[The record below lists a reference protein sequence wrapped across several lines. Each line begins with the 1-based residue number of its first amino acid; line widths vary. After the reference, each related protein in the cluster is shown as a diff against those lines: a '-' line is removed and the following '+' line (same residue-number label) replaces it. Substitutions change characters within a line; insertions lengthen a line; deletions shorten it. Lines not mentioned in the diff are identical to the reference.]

1 MTSLAPT
8 LEAFFT
14 ERLMAQRRASPN
26 TIAAYRDTFRLLLV
40 FVRDHVGTRPDR
52 LSLTDLD
59 APVIGAFLDHL
70 ERDRAVAV
78 STRNARLSAVHSFF
92 HYAALRHPEHA
103 GLIQRVLAIPAK
115 RADQGPI
122 SYLTGPEI
130 DALLAAPDRST
141 RLGRRDHA
149 LLVLAV
155 QTGLRVSELVGLR
168 RQDVTLGV
176 GANVSCTGKGRK
188 HRCTPLTPATANII
202 GAWLRE
208 ADREPDDALFPGP
221 RSHALT
227 RDAVRRVIERH
238 VATAATTCPSI
249 AYKRVSPHVLRHTA
263 AMQLLEAGVDTA
275 VIALWL
281 GHESIRTTD
290 IYQHA
295 DLGMKERALLRLA
308 PRHITP
314 GRYRPPDD
322 LIAFLESL

>member
-40 FVRDHVGTRPDR
+40 FVRDRTGIRPDR
-52 LSLTDLD
+52 LSLPDLD
-59 APVIGAFLDHL
+59 AAVISAFLDHL
-70 ERDRAVAV
+70 ERDRKAAV
-78 STRNARLSAVHSFF
+78 STRNARLAAVHSFF
-92 HYAALRHPEHA
+92 HYAALCHPEHA

-130 DALLAAPDRST
+130 DALLGAPDRST

-149 LLVLAV
+149 LLALAV

-168 RQDVTLGV
+168 RRDVTLGV
-176 GANVSCTGKGRK
+176 GAHVSCTGKGRK
-188 HRCTPLTPATANII
+188 HRCTPLTPGTADVI

-208 ADREPDDALFPGP
+208 AGGEADDALFPGP
-221 RSHALT
+221 RGHALT
-227 RDAVRRVIERH
+227 RDAVRRVLERH
-238 VATAATTCPSI
+238 VATAVRTCPSL
-249 AYKRVSPHVLRHTA
+249 ARKRVSPHVLRHTT
-263 AMQLLEAGVDTA
+263 AMQLLDAGVDTA

-295 DLGMKERALLRLA
+295 DLAMKERALQRLA
-308 PRHITP
+308 PRQITP

-322 LIAFLESL
+322 LLAFLEAL